1 MDRSSWRWHYR
12 IAFEERLDM
21 TSSKPGHIRVAIG
34 GWKFARWR
42 ETFYPEKLTQK
53 NELQYASRQ
62 MTAIEVNS
70 TFYAA
75 QKPTTYAKWRSET
88 PDGFV
93 FSLKAPGLI
102 TQTRTLANAKRGI
115 QAFVFGGLAELGDR
129 LGPISWQFP
138 DHRKFKL
145 GDFAAFLDLLPNDLN
160 SYPLRHVLEV
170 RHDSFMCEDYV
181 TLARQ
186 HRIPTVY
193 TDSPDYPSFA

>member
-1 MDRSSWRWHYR
+1 
-12 IAFEERLDM
+12 M
-21 TSSKPGHIRVAIG
+21 TSSKPGHIRVGIG
-34 GWKFARWR
+34 GWKFAPWR

-75 QKPTTYAKWRSET
+75 QRPTTYAKWRSET

-115 QAFVFGGLAELGDR
+115 QAFVFGGLAELVTGSAR
-129 LGPISWQFP
+129 SRGNS
-138 DHRKFKL
+138 HRT
-145 GDFAAFLDLLPNDLN
+145 AN
-160 SYPLRHVLEV
+160 S
-170 RHDSFMCEDYV
+170 SA
-181 TLARQ
+181 TN
-186 HRIPTVY
+186 
-193 TDSPDYPSFA
+193 SPRFSIFCRTI